1 MSQRAPALTS
11 GFIAELDGLRGIAI
25 LMVMVH
31 RFWPRTG
38 VGVGADVA
46 GAGWIG
52 VDLFFVI
59 SGFLIAGILLDT
71 KGSAGYFR
79 NFYARRMLRIFPLYY
94 LFVVG
99 VLLAFSSNPAFRE
112 HAGSPFWYLFHLG
125 NIPEGILGN
134 DVPYF
139 LAPTWSLAIE
149 EQFYLTF
156 PLLVWFLDRQRLT
169 LLLVAMIAFAPVIRM
184 VTTFEFPDHERVQ
197 YLFTLCRID
206 TLAVGCLLAVLVRSI
221 DVEKWRVPLEF
232 AAMMALPSIVILAVA
247 SGLERTSPFDRVF
260 GYSIV
265 AVGCACVVAIVVLSR
280 GSRASAILRLPP
292 LQYFGKL
299 CFGLYLLHRPAD
311 TLVRAVAAR
320 AGIDRDLWLLVPKIC
335 VALALATISWQL
347 FEKRFL
353 RLKDWFVTDRHPHA
367 AAAAATAANA
377 PTGFIGKLLRTI
389 GILLVLAAVGCDPDP
404 VPEDAPMTV
413 GSGSDS
419 GARFDAAPMDAPVGP
434 QPFTGRVLYSEGSRH
449 SPITPEIVGKLQQI
463 AALGVQNDHV
473 FAKVG
478 DSITVED
485 DFLNCFDGG
494 TIDLAGR
501 ADLSATVTYF
511 MTGNAAGSSPFAR
524 TSYAA
529 KGGTTAADVMTG
541 SPSPLVK
548 ELTAITPRIEVLMF
562 GTNEDRYGWSLDAF
576 GEQLWG
582 VVDASLARGVIP
594 VMSTIPANTG
604 YPAADARVPTFNR
617 VVRAIAQGRGV
628 PLVDLHRELEPLP
641 NRGISSDGIHPSI
654 APGGGCLL
662 NATGLQY
669 GYNMR
674 NLVTL
679 EVLARARDA
688 LAGVAAD
695 ASATTRSGE
704 GTAGDPVVGGLP
716 FVDLRDTR
724 AGSDRVTQGCGAA
737 TGKEVAYRI
746 AVPAAMTI
754 DASVVDRAG
763 TDVDVRVMQNGTCLA
778 SGDATASAA
787 VSAGQVDIIVE
798 AHTDTTEGE
807 FLLVVESR

>member
-38 VGVGADVA
+38 IGVGADVA

-59 SGFLIAGILLDT
+59 SGFLITGILLDT
-71 KGSAGYFR
+71 KGEPGYFR

-99 VLLAFSSNPAFRE
+99 VLLAFSGNPEFRD

-125 NIPEGILGN
+125 NIPEGILGK

-156 PLLVWFLDRQRLT
+156 PLLVWFLNRQRLT
-169 LLLVAMIAFAPVIRM
+169 LLLVGMIAFAPVIRM
-184 VTTFEFPDHERVQ
+184 ITTFEFPEHERVQ

-206 TLAVGCLLAVLVRSI
+206 TLAVGCLLAILVRSI
-221 DVEKWRVPLEF
+221 DVEKWRVPLQF
-232 AAMMALPSIVILAVA
+232 AAMMALPSIIILAVA

-265 AVGCACVVAIVVLSR
+265 AVGCACIVAIVVLSR
-280 GSRASAILRLPP
+280 GSRSLALLRLPP

-320 AGIDRDLWLLVPKIC
+320 VGIQRDLWLLVPKIC

-353 RLKDWFVTDRHPHA
+353 RLKDWFVTDRHPN
-367 AAAAATAANA
+367 AAAATTLPAKA

-389 GILLVLAAVGCDPDP
+389 GILSVLVAMGCDPEP
-404 VPEDAPMTV
+404 VPEDAPMTT
-413 GSGSDS
+413 GSGSDG
-419 GARFDAAPMDAPVGP
+419 GAHDAAQRDAQTG
-434 QPFTGRVLYSEGSRH
+434 PFTGRVLYPEGSRH
-449 SPITPEIVGKLQQI
+449 SPITPDVVAKLQAI
-463 AALGVQNDHV
+463 AAFGSQNDRV

-511 MTGNAAGSSPFAR
+511 MGGNAAGSSPFAR

-529 KGGTTAADVMTG
+529 RGGTTAADVMNG

-576 GEQLWG
+576 GEQLWD
-582 VVDASLARGVIP
+582 VVDASIARGVIP

-628 PLVDLHRELEPLP
+628 PLVDLHRALEPLP

-654 APGGGCLL
+654 APSGGCIL

-674 NLVTL
+674 NLLTL
-679 EVLARARDA
+679 EVLARTRDA

-695 ASATTRSGE
+695 ASAPQQTGE
-704 GTAGDPVVGGLP
+704 GTASDPFVGGLP

-724 AGSDRVTQGCGAA
+724 AGSNAAPQGCGAA
-737 TGKEVAYRI
+737 TGNQVAFRI
-746 AVPAAMTI
+746 TVPAPTTI
-754 DASVVDRAG
+754 DANVIDRPG
-763 TDVDVRVMQNGTCLA
+763 TDVDVRVIQNGTCLA
-778 SGDATASAA
+778 TGDASATAA
-787 VSAGQVDIIVE
+787 VAAGHVDIVVE
-798 AHTDTTEGE
+798 AQSGATEGE